1 MANLSGTYTSPYS
14 GPTFKYDI
22 SYSQTGRT
30 SSTVTYKVTV
40 SAYMTYSTSWFGY
53 ALNGY
58 FQVGGKQVQIIA
70 KGNTTWSGTA
80 KHTFTKTITCD
91 TSSSSG
97 TVNAKFWTT
106 TPNSPGNSGK
116 ISVSG
121 TFNKTAAPSTGGS
134 GGGTTPT
141 PDPEP
146 SSKGYIFKRVGGV
159 WKDYCDIKGIT
170 KKTGGSWKDAII
182 LRRTSGKWIQIYPVV
197 TTDGSA
203 GSGGSG
209 STSTGGYVIV
219 KGGTHR
225 YKNTYHNWDPGV
237 AKQGN
242 WGYGNCYG
250 VFGINRNQ
258 FKGNGNVT
266 KVTGAYITGYR
277 DASGYYNNN
286 QTIRFY
292 RSNNSGSGSSIGYT
306 GNFTATTGA
315 PGANKW
321 MVGNRTISGLS
332 NVRDFLNGVNGYNN
346 LLIYSSANADYL
358 GLQNV
363 SLAIQYE
370 YKPVVAYFDNPEK
383 ASYMSE
389 AELKNEAIS
398 NPYLTMLLYPEEVNM
413 TLDEIFKRRLL
424 LGIPDL
430 DATTLKPVEPND
442 PPYSGDYKVKNGKF
456 TVEIFN
462 IFDNRTAQYSLDETE
477 WKDLHFNVTTGM
489 YEGEILGRYNNI
501 FIRVIDTT
509 KDELLYQ
516 HKYDKPKILIN

>member
-14 GPTFKYDI
+14 SPTFKYDI

-30 SSTVTYKVTV
+30 ASTVTYKVTV
-40 SAYMTYSTSWFGY
+40 SAYMTHSSSWFGY

-58 FQVGGKQVQIIA
+58 IDIGGKQTQIIA
-70 KGNTTWSGTA
+70 KGNTTWSGTS
-80 KHTFTKTITCD
+80 KHTFTKTITCN
-91 TSSSSG
+91 TNSSSG
-97 TVNAKFWTT
+97 TVSAKFWTT
-106 TPNSPGNSGK
+106 TPNSPGKSGQ

-121 TFNKTAAPSTGGS
+121 TFNKTASSSS
-134 GGGTTPT
+134 GGGGNTGGGGTHT
-141 PDPEP
+141 
-146 SSKGYIFKRVGGV
+146 SKGYIFKKVNGT

-170 KKTGGSWKDAII
+170 KKTSGSWKDAII

-197 TTDGSA
+197 TTGS
-203 GSGGSG
+203 GSGGSGG

-225 YKNTYHNWDPGV
+225 YKNNTHNWDAGV
-237 AKQGN
+237 AKQGT
-242 WGYGNCYG
+242 WGYGSCYG

-292 RSNNSGSGSSIGYT
+292 RSNNSGSGSSIGYA

-321 MVGNRTISGLS
+321 MIGNRTISELN
-332 NVRDFLNGVNGYNN
+332 NVRDFLNGVSGYNN
-346 LLIYSSANADYL
+346 LLIYSSAKSDYL
-358 GLQNV
+358 GLKNV
-363 SLAIQYE
+363 SLAVKYE

-383 ASYMSE
+383 ATYMSE
-389 AELKNEAIS
+389 AQLKEEAI
-398 NPYLTMLLYPEEVNM
+398 NQPYLTMLLYPEEVHM
-413 TLDEIFKRRLL
+413 TLDEIFKRRML
-424 LGIPDL
+424 LGIPDI

-442 PPYSGDYKVKNGKF
+442 PPYSGDYKVRNGKL
-456 TVEIFN
+456 TVELSN
-462 IFDNRTAQYSLDETE
+462 IFDNRVAQYSLDGDNWDNLT
-477 WKDLHFNVTTGM
+477 FNVVTGL
-489 YEGEILGRYNNI
+489 YEGDIVGKYQEIY
-501 FIRVIDTT
+501 IRVIDVA

-516 HKYDKPKILIN
+516 HKYDKPKILISN